1 MPHFISSLSQPT
13 ERTEVGW
20 WFAFRGPRLL
30 VAQTAAGQLTIPAV
44 LDLAEMG
51 LAPLRSHCFGLLDGR
66 ACYAAELP
74 EEAALPENYQ
84 FMGLRQLFGQLDEP
98 LMRVAMR
105 ALPIVDWDR
114 NHQFCGRCAT
124 PLEPAQDRAKV
135 CPQCN
140 LRAYPRI
147 SPAIIVLVQRGDTIL
162 LARATRHPQ
171 GFYSV
176 LAGFAEPGETLEEAV
191 VREIEEEAGL
201 QVQNIRYFGSQPWPF
216 PDSLMIDYALLKDAI
231 LRAAAME
238 ELDIE
243 RMDAAL
249 EGARAMRQAAEQAF
263 KALSLLHRIESSGG
277 SAGIDEARKDL
288 LSE

>member
-1 MPHFISSLSQPT
+1 MSHFISSLSQPT
-13 ERTEVGW
+13 ERTEAGW

-44 LDLAEMG
+44 LDLADMG

-191 VREIEEEAGL
+191 VREIEEEVGL

-216 PDSLMIDYALLKDAI
+216 PDSLMIGFVCEYAGGEIQLNDGEI
-231 LRAAAME
+231 AAADWYTAE
-238 ELDIE
+238 S
-243 RMDAAL
+243 
-249 EGARAMRQAAEQAF
+249 ARQ
-263 KALSLLHRIESSGG
+263 LLTPPASVSIAGQLIESFLQG
-277 SAGIDEARKDL
+277 
-288 LSE
+288 